1 MGILVFKAPG
11 TGEEHGNIK
20 FITSVDHFL
29 VPNRASG
36 LHDNLYSGIF
46 DGINAV
52 PEGKEGVRS
61 QHATFH
67 IFAPFSERHM
77 DGIHA
82 AYLSGAKPH
91 SGMIFRN

>member
-1 MGILVFKAPG
+1 MFKAPG

-29 VPNRASG
+29 VPNGASG

-52 PEGKEGVRS
+52 PDRKSTRLNS
-61 QHATFH
+61 SH
-67 IFAPFSERHM
+67 
-77 DGIHA
+77 
-82 AYLSGAKPH
+82 KPI
-91 SGMIFRN
+91 SYAVFCLKKKKQKKKIKRRTKKFMITDPTVAQ